1 MNPYTTTQ
9 TPAPGSAPEAGAPKT
24 GRSGSPDPAGRAG
37 SGRRDRTRH
46 GEVGLLTTL
55 GHLALVV
62 WAIIVIAP
70 ILWTFLASFKNT
82 AEIFSSPWTL
92 PAELRW
98 ENYARA
104 WTEARVGRYFLN
116 SVLVVSLSTFGTM
129 LFGSMAAYVL
139 ARYRFPGNRLIFYF
153 FVSGLAFPVFLALVP
168 LFFVVRNLGL
178 LDTYTGLVLVYI
190 AYSLPFT
197 VFFLAAFFKTLPQSV
212 AEAGLIDGC
221 SHTRLFFQVMVP
233 MAKPGLVSVTIFNVI
248 GQWAQ
253 YQLPLVLLSNAKE
266 KWVLTQGIADIS
278 VNAGYEADWSGLFA
292 ALTLAILPMIIV
304 YAVFQRQIQAGLT
317 SGAVK

>member
-1 MNPYTTTQ
+1 MNPQSTLPP
-9 TPAPGSAPEAGAPKT
+9 TPAALPPKT
-24 GRSGSPDPAGRAG
+24 GDPGASTGRGRKGPRSEVRLFAG
-37 SGRRDRTRH
+37 
-46 GEVGLLTTL
+46 L
-55 GHLALVV
+55 GHVALAV
-62 WAIIVIAP
+62 WAVIVIVP
-70 ILWTFLASFKNT
+70 ILWTFLAAFKNT
-82 AEIFSSPWTL
+82 SEIFSSPWTL

-98 ENYARA
+98 ENFGRA
-104 WTEARVGRYFLN
+104 WTKANVGRYFLN
-116 SVLVVSLSTFGTM
+116 SVIVVTCSTFGTM
-129 LFGSMAAYVL
+129 LLGSMAAYVL
-139 ARYRFPGNRLIFYF
+139 ARYKFWGNRAIYYL

-168 LFFVVRNLGL
+168 LFFVVKNLGL
-178 LDTYTGLVLVYI
+178 LDTHTGLVLVYI

-197 VFFLAAFFKTLPQSV
+197 IFFLAAFFKTLPSSV

-221 SHTRLFFQVMVP
+221 GHTRLFFQVMMP
-233 MAKPGLVSVTIFNVI
+233 MAKPGLISVAIFNII

-292 ALTLAILPMIIV
+292 ALTIAILPMIIV

>member
-1 MNPYTTTQ
+1 MRTRM
-9 TPAPGSAPEAGAPKT
+9 TPKIAEP
-24 GRSGSPDPAGRAG
+24 RSDRRAG
-37 SGRRDRTRH
+37 HAGQPGREKPSRGRKR
-46 GEVGLLTTL
+46 EVRLLAGF
-55 GHLALVV
+55 GHVALAV
-62 WAIIVIAP
+62 WAVIVIGP

-82 AEIFSSPWTL
+82 TEIFSSPWTL

-98 ENYARA
+98 ENWSRA
-104 WTEARVGRYFLN
+104 WTKAHVGTYFLN
-116 SVLVVSLSTFGTM
+116 SVIVVAFSTFGTM
-129 LFGSMAAYVL
+129 LLGSMAAYVL
-139 ARYRFPGNRLIFYF
+139 ARYKFVGNRFIYYL

-178 LDTYTGLVLVYI
+178 LDTHTGLVLVYI

-197 VFFLAAFFKTLPQSV
+197 IFFLAAFFKTLPSSV
-212 AEAGLIDGC
+212 AEAGMIDGC
-221 SHTRLFFQVMVP
+221 SHTRLFFQVMLP
-233 MAKPGLVSVTIFNVI
+233 MAKPGLISVAIFNII

-253 YQLPLVLLSNAKE
+253 YQLPLVLLSNAKD

-292 ALTLAILPMIIV
+292 ALTIAILPMIVV
-304 YAVFQRQIQAGLT
+304 YAIFQRQIQSGLT